1 MVALALHHVGE
12 ISKCR
17 QGFEQLLQED
27 RVLRLVGLCE
37 APMCPC
43 CRGVVLGRSGGM
55 RLGGTLLGG
64 VAGVVL
70 GRGGGMRL
78 GGSLLGG
85 VVQREV
91 LGRGGGMRLGGM
103 LLGCDRGV
111 VLVRGGG
118 MRHGSIL
125 RVDVGTG
132 RGGRPVDLGR
142 KEEAVVLG
150 QCGSA
155 EVKRRRRAK
164 VAVLGVTDP
173 RRLTRGLHERV
184 RAEDDLG
191 AGGDHE
197 EEPLKGSRDDDH
209 AGDVPRQVVAPLEGE
224 VAETRVAGAQQT
236 ARVLH

>member
-17 QGFEQLLQED
+17 QGFEQLLQEGG
-27 RVLRLVGLCE
+27 VLRLVGVCE

-70 GRGGGMRL
+70 GRGGGMRV
-78 GGSLLGG
+78 GGILLGCVRGVFLARGGGMHRSGMLRGCVQG
-85 VVQREV
+85 VV
-91 LGRGGGMRLGGM
+91 LARGGGMR
-103 LLGCDRGV
+103 RGV
-111 VLVRGGG
+111 MLQVGVGAVR
-118 MRHGSIL
+118 S
-125 RVDVGTG
+125 G
-132 RGGRPVDLGR
+132 RGGRAMDLGSE
-142 KEEAVVLG
+142 EEAVVLG

-155 EVKRRRRAK
+155 KVQPRRRAK

-184 RAEDDLG
+184 GAQDDLG
-191 AGGDHE
+191 AGGKHC
-197 EEPLKGSRDDDH
+197 EEPLQGGREDH
-209 AGDVPRQVVAPLEGE
+209 HAHELPGQVFAAGLGRQG
-224 VAETRVAGAQQT
+224 GASIG
-236 ARVLH
+236 ALLRCLR